1 MREKILK
8 DIMLSMKNKDK
19 DRLSVLRM
27 VKGAIQLEEINKKK
41 ELDDNEVIA
50 VISKQIKTRRES
62 IVEFKKGNRND
73 LVEQTE
79 KEIDILNE
87 YMPEQLSEEEI
98 EKVILDA
105 FDEVKPQSSSD
116 MGKIMKYV
124 TPKLTGKA
132 DMSLVSKIV
141 KNKISNINN

>member
-105 FDEVKPQSSSD
+105 FEEVKPQSSSD